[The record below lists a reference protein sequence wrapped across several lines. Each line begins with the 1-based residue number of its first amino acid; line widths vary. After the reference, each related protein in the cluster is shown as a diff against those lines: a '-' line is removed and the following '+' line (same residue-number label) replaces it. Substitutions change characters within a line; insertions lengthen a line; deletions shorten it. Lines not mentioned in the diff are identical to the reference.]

1 MLRASKPA
9 GEARALPRPPRRRTS
24 VAPALDLQP
33 IEPVIARVVERME
46 PEEIWLF
53 GSRAEG
59 RARPDSD
66 YDLLVVLPDSVP
78 DEALDLALAWELT
91 CGLGVAADVVPC
103 TRSEF
108 EEEKEAVG
116 TLASAAFRRGRR
128 VYARLEASRGRVAL
142 HDRA

>member
-1 MLRASKPA
+1 MLRASKPS
-9 GEARALPRPPRRRTS
+9 GEARRLQRPQRGGTP
-24 VAPALDLQP
+24 VAPVLDLQP
-33 IEPVIARVVERME
+33 IEPLIARVVERLA

-66 YDLLVVLPDSVP
+66 YDLLVVLPDSAP
-78 DEALDLALAWELT
+78 EQALDLQRAWELT
-91 CGLGVAADVVPC
+91 CGLGVAADLVPC

-128 VYARLEASRGRVAL
+128 VY
-142 HDRA
+142 DRRA